1 MQAPALPSQQQQPKP
16 AAASSKAGFSLGFNA
31 ANELLVGRLAM
42 LGFGSSLVGEVLSG
56 KGALAQL
63 GYDIGLPTPTVA
75 AALGGLIAFNL
86 VAAFLPGAATDSA
99 AAPASSKAGSQ
110 QAAVGPL
117 QDPKISLLQPKRFFG
132 ITSPGFT
139 APNELFVGRLAALG
153 FLASVLGE
161 LATGKGPLAQFGLET
176 GIPLMDTEAGLLAL
190 IGLMLFTAVGPRPR
204 DA

>member
-1 MQAPALPSQQQQPKP
+1 
-16 AAASSKAGFSLGFNA
+16 
-31 ANELLVGRLAM
+31 M
-42 LGFGSSLVGEVLSG
+42 LGFGSSLIGEVLSG

-75 AALGGLIAFNL
+75 VALGGLIAFNL

-99 AAPASSKAGSQ
+99 PVSTSKADSK
-110 QAAVGPL
+110 AAVGS
-117 QDPKISLLQPKRFFG
+117 KGSLLQRNPLG
-132 ITSPGFT
+132 VTSPGFT

-153 FLASVLGE
+153 FLASVVGE
-161 LATGKGPLAQFGLET
+161 LVTGQGPLAQFGLET